1 MSDQRVD
8 VPGYGLI
15 DFPASMSDADIV
27 KAIRNLPLKQPKAAL
42 SEDPGAAQSLLIGAG
57 RTTDRVLKGMQQLY
71 YGAKS
76 QFETP
81 TLSDLVT
88 GETPSQKKLRELAAQ
103 AAEDDRLYAPLQE
116 ARPWSTGIGEAA
128 PSMLMPVGGSTTL
141 LANALKF
148 GAAGAV
154 PGMLEYGSAGDRF
167 QRGVVG
173 AASGAAT
180 PLVGAG
186 AKAAWSLAEPL
197 WEGGRRTIAGRVLNR
212 VAGDSAPAV
221 IGKLKAAA
229 PLVPG
234 SQPTAAQVAESGGIA
249 ALERAAAAA
258 DPEAYANRA
267 MEQSSARMSAL
278 RSVAGDDAAMI
289 AAQKARK
296 DATEGAYNSAKGATY
311 AIDDELTSLLKRPI
325 VKKAM
330 ARAQDSAANQ
340 DRPFSLA
347 AKVGN
352 DPLLAAGG
360 VSRQALGSQAQITGQ
375 GLQDLKMSL
384 DAMLKDPTSG
394 IAGAEIDTVKAIRS
408 KIVNW
413 MEDRN
418 PEFKAARTQ
427 YADLSRPIDQMKV
440 GQYLMDKAAPA
451 LSDFGAL
458 GQETGATYTKALR
471 NSTQTARGAT
481 GFNGNVSLESLM
493 TPDQMSL
500 LSGIGSDLAR
510 KSNAQ
515 NLGRGAGSDTFQKLS
530 MQNIAEQSGMPRMV
544 GGLLSLP
551 GVSRAT
557 AWAYRDTD
565 QKMQAMLADALL
577 DPAKAASLMERA
589 NQKWMQDN
597 PQTRRLLEQA
607 VARSGG
613 LLTSA
618 GVSQ

>member
-1 MSDQRVD
+1 MSAQRID

-15 DFPASMSDADIV
+15 DFPATMSDEAIV
-27 KAIRNLPLKQPKAAL
+27 KAIRNLPLKQPKAVL

-57 RTTDRVLKGMQQLY
+57 RTTDRVVKGMQQLY
-71 YGAKS
+71 YGA
-76 QFETP
+76 TNN
-81 TLSDLVT
+81 DA
-88 GETPSQKKLRELAAQ
+88 KLAELKDQ

-128 PSMLMPVGGSTTL
+128 PSMLLPTGGAATL
-141 LANALKF
+141 WANAAKF
-148 GAAGAV
+148 GAAGAI
-154 PGMLEYGSAGDRF
+154 PGVLEYGSAGDRF
-167 QRGVVG
+167 RRGVVG

-180 PLVGAG
+180 PVLGAG
-186 AKAAWSLAEPL
+186 VKAAWSVAEPL
-197 WEGGRRTIAGRVLNR
+197 WEGGRKAIAGRVLNR
-212 VAGDSAPAV
+212 VSGDSAPAV
-221 IGKLKAAA
+221 IRKLKSAA
-229 PLVPG
+229 PLIPG

-258 DPEAYANRA
+258 DPEAYTMRA
-267 MEQSSARMSAL
+267 MEQASARMNAL
-278 RSVAGDDAAMI
+278 RSVAGDDAAMT
-289 AAQKARK
+289 AAQAARK
-296 DATEGAYNSAKGATY
+296 AATEGAYNTAKGATY
-311 AIDDELTSLLKRPI
+311 AVDDELAALLRRPI
-325 VKKAM
+325 MKRAM
-330 ARAQDSAANQ
+330 ARAQDSAENQ
-340 DRPFSLA
+340 GRAFSLA
-347 AKVGN
+347 AKVGD

-360 VSRQALGSQAQITGQ
+360 VSRRALGSQAQITGQ

-394 IAGAEIDTVKAIRS
+394 IAGAEAGTVKAVRS

-458 GQETGATYTKALR
+458 GQETGATYAKALR

-515 NLGRGAGSDTFQKLS
+515 NLGRGVGSDTFQKLS

>member
-1 MSDQRVD
+1 MRAHQAGDAEA
-8 VPGYGLI
+8 
-15 DFPASMSDADIV
+15 ASVLAQEV
-27 KAIRNLPLKQPKAAL
+27 KRLRSTPTPKATLAD
-42 SEDPGAAQSLLIGAG
+42 DPGAAQSLLIGAG

-71 YGAKS
+71 YGA
-76 QFETP
+76 
-81 TLSDLVT
+81 T
-88 GETPSQKKLRELAAQ
+88 GNQAKQAELAAT

-116 ARPWSTGIGEAA
+116 ARPFSTGIGEAA
-128 PSMLMPVGGSTTL
+128 PSMLIPVGGSTTL

-154 PGMLEYGSAGDRF
+154 PGVLEYGSADERF
-167 QRGVVG
+167 QRGAIG
-173 AASGAAT
+173 AASGSAV
-180 PLVGAG
+180 PLLGAG
-186 AKAAWSLAEPL
+186 VKAGLSVAEPL
-197 WEGGRRTIAGRVLNR
+197 YESGRRAIAGRVLNR

-221 IGKLKAAA
+221 LGRLRAAA

-249 ALERAAAAA
+249 ALERSAAAA
-258 DPEAYANRA
+258 DPEAYATRA
-267 MEQSSARMSAL
+267 MEQASARMNAL
-278 RSVAGDDAAMI
+278 RSVAGDEPAMI
-289 AAQKARK
+289 AAVKARK

-311 AIDDELTSLLKRPI
+311 AIDDELASLLKRPI
-325 VKKAM
+325 VKRAM
-330 ARAQDSAANQ
+330 ARAQDNAANQ

-347 AKVGN
+347 AKVGS

-384 DAMLKDPTSG
+384 DAMLRDPTSG
-394 IAGAEIDTVKAIRS
+394 IAGAEIDTVNKIRGN
-408 KIVNW
+408 IVNW
-413 MEDRN
+413 MESRN

-427 YADLSRPIDQMKV
+427 YADLSKPIDQMKV

-458 GQETGATYTKALR
+458 GQETAATYTRALR
-471 NSTQTARGAT
+471 NSTQSARGAT
-481 GFNGNVSLESLM
+481 GFNGNASLESLM

-500 LSGIGSDLAR
+500 LNGIGRDLGR

-530 MQNIAEQSGMPRMV
+530 MQNIAEQSGMPRLTA
-544 GGLLSLP
+544 GLLSLP
-551 GVSRAT
+551 VTSRAT

-565 QKMQAMLADALL
+565 QKMQSMLADALL
-577 DPAKAASLMERA
+577 NPAKAADLMERA
-589 NQKWMQDN
+589 NKKWLQDH
-597 PQTRRLLEQA
+597 PQARGLLEQA
-607 VARSGG
+607 ALRGGG